1 MQFCNGNNK
10 KVLLRDPVHIDMLF
24 HIIFC
29 FQVYLSAC
37 SDYFRNVLKGTNLW
51 QHPIL
56 FLTEVPFVDLQKI
69 LEFVYCGEIQ
79 LPQKRLGSFL
89 KSAEILKINGLV
101 DQLRNNHYNHD
112 QTVDTHSSKRKK
124 RRKESTEAV
133 NNSDGQEKVG
143 NNWWKQVEIS
153 TEDAVKSE
161 VSDSTDA
168 AETSE
173 QVVVKAD
180 PDDFQTN
187 EEDASNPG
195 DEEAEEDE
203 SVAHRGI
210 VVRNDLLNTDTA
222 IFQGTLEQGK
232 KRKAQHTMSVNC
244 TEVKY

>member
-1 MQFCNGNNK
+1 M
-10 KVLLRDPVHIDMLF
+10 HIEMLF
-24 HIIFC
+24 HIIFS

-112 QTVDTHSSKRKK
+112 QTVDSPSSKRKK
-124 RRKESTEAV
+124 RRKESTEAA

-143 NNWWKQVEIS
+143 NNWWKQVEI
-153 TEDAVKSE
+153 TAVAEDAVKSE

-222 IFQGTLEQGK
+222 IFQGTMEQGK
-232 KRKAQHTMSVNC
+232 KGSTHTRSVNC
-244 TEVKY
+244 T

>member
-1 MQFCNGNNK
+1 M
-10 KVLLRDPVHIDMLF
+10 LLRAPVHIDMLF
-24 HIIFC
+24 HIIFS

-112 QTVDTHSSKRKK
+112 QTVDTNSSKRKK
-124 RRKESTEAV
+124 RRKESTEAA

-161 VSDSTDA
+161 VSDTTDA

-222 IFQGTLEQGK
+222 IFQGTMEQGK
-232 KRKAQHTMSVNC
+232 KGSTYNVQRQ
-244 TEVKY
+244 